1 MAVPNL
7 TTSSLLSE
15 STIGSSSRVVIV
27 SRMGAELSSARLL
40 SVVDDDDSLREAT
53 GRFMRSL
60 DFTVE
65 LFRSAEEFLK
75 SGRLQEVSCLIL
87 DVQLPGMSGLQL
99 QSHLAE
105 RGYRIPIIFIT
116 ASPDDR
122 THARALDAGAVDFL
136 PKPFTE
142 QALLKGIRS
151 ALGLSRE
158 E

>member
-1 MAVPNL
+1 
-7 TTSSLLSE
+7 
-15 STIGSSSRVVIV
+15 
-27 SRMGAELSSARLL
+27 
-40 SVVDDDDSLREAT
+40 
-53 GRFMRSL
+53 MRSL

-75 SGRLQEVSCLIL
+75 SSRLQEVSCLVL

-116 ASPDDR
+116 ASPNEGIR
-122 THARALDAGAVDFL
+122 ARALDAGAVDFL

-142 QALLKGIRS
+142 QALLKRIRS

>member
-1 MAVPNL
+1 
-7 TTSSLLSE
+7 
-15 STIGSSSRVVIV
+15 
-27 SRMGAELSSARLL
+27 
-40 SVVDDDDSLREAT
+40 
-53 GRFMRSL
+53 MRSL

-75 SGRLQEVSCLIL
+75 SSRLQEVSCLVL

-99 QSHLAE
+99 QRHLAE

-116 ASPDDR
+116 ASPHEGTR
-122 THARALDAGAVDFL
+122 ARALNAGAVDFL

-151 ALGLSRE
+151 ALGLSPE

>member
-1 MAVPNL
+1 
-7 TTSSLLSE
+7 
-15 STIGSSSRVVIV
+15 
-27 SRMGAELSSARLL
+27 
-40 SVVDDDDSLREAT
+40 
-53 GRFMRSL
+53 MRSL

-75 SGRLQEVSCLIL
+75 CSRLQEISCLVL
-87 DVQLPGMSGLQL
+87 DLRLPGMSGLQL
-99 QSHLAE
+99 QRHLAE

-116 ASPDDR
+116 ACPNEGTR
-122 THARALDAGAVDFL
+122 VRALDAGAVDFL

-151 ALGLSRE
+151 ALGLGRE

>member
-1 MAVPNL
+1 VL
-7 TTSSLLSE
+7 
-15 STIGSSSRVVIV
+15 V
-27 SRMGAELSSARLL
+27 SQTGAELSSARLL

-75 SGRLQEVSCLIL
+75 SSRLQEVSCLVL

-116 ASPDDR
+116 ASPNEGTR
-122 THARALDAGAVDFL
+122 ARALDAGAVDFL

-151 ALGLSRE
+151 ALGLSPE

>member
-1 MAVPNL
+1 M
-7 TTSSLLSE
+7 
-15 STIGSSSRVVIV
+15 
-27 SRMGAELSSARLL
+27 SSARLL

-75 SGRLQEVSCLIL
+75 SSRLQEVSCLVL

-116 ASPDDR
+116 ASPNEGTR
-122 THARALDAGAVDFL
+122 ARALDAGAVDFL

-151 ALGLSRE
+151 ALGLSPE

>member
-1 MAVPNL
+1 MMIPFGKPQEDLCDRWTLRLN
-7 TTSSLLSE
+7 
-15 STIGSSSRVVIV
+15 
-27 SRMGAELSSARLL
+27 SSAPR
-40 SVVDDDDSLREAT
+40 RN
-53 GRFMRSL
+53 
-60 DFTVE
+60 
-65 LFRSAEEFLK
+65 LK
-75 SGRLQEVSCLIL
+75 SSRLQEVSCLVL

-116 ASPDDR
+116 ASPNEGTR
-122 THARALDAGAVDFL
+122 ARALDAGAVDFL

-151 ALGLSRE
+151 ALGLSPE